1 MSPAQGAVHSACHAG
16 GLEVPGPGSA
26 QTDASGHEIL
36 RVCGQLAPGSRPS
49 EFQFR
54 GHLWSRW
61 AGHVFS
67 AGVRRVVMLVVPP
80 VWMGLR

>member
-1 MSPAQGAVHSACHAG
+1 M
-16 GLEVPGPGSA
+16 GLVVEVAAEEMP
-26 QTDASGHEIL
+26 SGHLAFYAPDLIS
-36 RVCGQLAPGSRPS
+36 RVRGVVRPS
-49 EFQFR
+49 AVQV
-54 GHLWSRW
+54 